1 MRRKLNSYLV
11 IDGYNIINAW
21 DDLKHIAIDDLDAA
35 REKLINIIIEY
46 AEFSGQ
52 KAIVVFDAY
61 NVKNSME
68 KVEKRKYITVVYTRE
83 HQTADS
89 YIEKLMTSLS
99 KYDVV
104 KVATNDYAEQQI
116 ILGKGASRLSA
127 RELKLDVEEAKTK
140 MKSKQITSERKIQR
154 NWLEDRL
161 DEETLSKLEN
171 IRRNR

>member
-1 MRRKLNSYLV
+1 MKRKINHYLI

-154 NWLEDRL
+154 NWLEDGL

>member
-1 MRRKLNSYLV
+1 MKRKINHYLI

>member
-1 MRRKLNSYLV
+1 MKRKINHYLI

-89 YIEKLMTSLS
+89 LLRS
-99 KYDVV
+99 
-104 KVATNDYAEQQI
+104 
-116 ILGKGASRLSA
+116 
-127 RELKLDVEEAKTK
+127 
-140 MKSKQITSERKIQR
+140 
-154 NWLEDRL
+154 
-161 DEETLSKLEN
+161 
-171 IRRNR
+171 